1 MMKVKYLNLLIGLI
15 YIPFILHLEAGQNV
29 KDDYCIKNSLIEG
42 LLTRI
47 KVFSLAEPYEIN
59 CSQYEKISLIPE
71 NTLFISTKRI
81 RGKDQICL
89 TDSKDSGNC
98 TYKIGYF
105 VGSGNPSYKL
115 CKMMKADCSSSNKP
129 ALFTETVERL
139 YLKPSSLIR

>member
-1 MMKVKYLNLLIGLI
+1 MIKVKYLTSIICLIFAS
-15 YIPFILHLEAGQNV
+15 FILNLEAGQNL
-29 KDDYCIKNSLIEG
+29 KDDHCIKSSLIKG

-47 KVFSLAEPYEIN
+47 KEFSLAQPYEVN

-71 NTLFISTKRI
+71 DSLFISTKRI

-89 TDSKDSGNC
+89 TDSQDSGNC

-105 VGSGNPSYKL
+105 VGSGNSSYKL
-115 CKMMKADCSSSNKP
+115 CEMMKADCSSSDKP

>member
-1 MMKVKYLNLLIGLI
+1 MIKVRYFKSLICLI
-15 YIPFILHLEAGQNV
+15 FASFILHLEAGQNV
-29 KDDYCIKNSLIEG
+29 KDDYCTKNSLIEG

-59 CSQYEKISLIPE
+59 CSQYEKISLI
-71 NTLFISTKRI
+71 

-89 TDSKDSGNC
+89 TDSQDSGNC

-115 CKMMKADCSSSNKP
+115 CKMMKADCISSDKP

>member
-1 MMKVKYLNLLIGLI
+1 MIKVRYFKSLIPLI
-15 YIPFILHLEAGQNV
+15 FTLFMLHLEAGQNV
-29 KDDYCIKNSLIEG
+29 KDDYCTKNSLIEG

-71 NTLFISTKRI
+71 DSLFISTKRI

-89 TDSKDSGNC
+89 TDSQDSGNC

-105 VGSGNPSYKL
+105 VGSGNSSYKL
-115 CKMMKADCSSSNKP
+115 CEMMKADCSSSDKP